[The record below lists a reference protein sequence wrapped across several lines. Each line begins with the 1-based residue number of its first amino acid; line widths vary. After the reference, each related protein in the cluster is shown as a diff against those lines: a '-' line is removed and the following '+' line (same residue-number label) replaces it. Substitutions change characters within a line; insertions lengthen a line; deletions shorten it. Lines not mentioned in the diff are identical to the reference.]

1 MNLPETFINR
11 MNSFFKETNTPSEGF
26 YESFDKV
33 PLKGV
38 RLNRS
43 KVAEEDYSSVISSL
57 GEEVNKVTW
66 CSSGFYTTNESSGN
80 DPYYHAGVY
89 YPTEPSAMLPA
100 QVMAAKPGDMVLDLC
115 AAPGG
120 KACRLGEDLKG
131 EGLLIANE
139 INENRAK
146 ALLRNIERMGINNCV
161 ILNETPEK
169 LAVNFAGFFDKILV
183 DAPCSGEGMFRRD
196 PSAVKSWEKFGP
208 VTCMKMQ
215 NEILESTHRMLK
227 AGGELV
233 YSTCTFCEG
242 EDEDMILAFMEKY
255 PEYEIIPHPELVG
268 VSHAGPDSKL
278 PGSMRIWPHLSEG
291 DGHFC
296 VHLRKKDDA
305 VVEEYELSKIP
316 SYKKKRNDNYGFGK
330 SRETLCNFMAEI
342 LVKEKAK
349 EYADYIKDKFIM
361 HGNRLH
367 ILSVPERLFDGLK
380 VVKLG
385 EFPGE
390 IKPTTT
396 ERIFIPSHSL
406 ALGLKYDDIRKD
418 SIISLGRDS
427 ELTIRYLKGETINID
442 FNDYPELKKKG
453 TVIIAV
459 DKYPVGFGKITSDGS
474 VKNLYPKAWRLV

>member
-1 MNLPETFINR
+1 MNLPQVFIDR
-11 MNSFFKETNTPSEGF
+11 MNLFFKETNTPSDGF

-38 RLNRS
+38 RINRG
-43 KVAEEDYSSVISSL
+43 KVSPEDYAGVLESL
-57 GEEVNKVTW
+57 GEEVNKVPW
-66 CSSGFYTTNESSGN
+66 CSCGFYTTGEASGN

-89 YPTEPSAMLPA
+89 YPTEPSAMIPA
-100 QVMAAKPGDMVLDLC
+100 EVMAAKPGDMVLDLC

-146 ALLRNIERMGINNCV
+146 ALLRNIERMGISNCV

-169 LAVNFAGFFDKILV
+169 LAARFKGFFDKILV

-196 PSAVKSWEKFGP
+196 PGAVKSWEKFGP
-208 VTCMKMQ
+208 ATCIAMQ
-215 NEILESTHRMLK
+215 TDILESTHLMLK

-242 EDEDMILAFMEKY
+242 EDELMILDFLKKH
-255 PEYEIIPHPELVG
+255 PEYEVISHEDIVG
-268 VSHAGPDSKL
+268 VSHAGKDSKL

-296 VHLRKKDDA
+296 VHLRKSEDA
-305 VVEEYELSKIP
+305 DVETYELASIP

-330 SRETLCNFMAEI
+330 SREAFLEFMKTI
-342 LVKEKAK
+342 LTKEAHK
-349 EYADYIKDKFIM
+349 EYSNYVSDKFVL
-361 HGNRLH
+361 HSGRVH
-367 ILSVPERLFDGLK
+367 ILPVSERLFDGLK

-385 EFPGE
+385 EYPGE
-390 IKPTTT
+390 IKTTTT
-396 ERIFIPSHSL
+396 ERLFIPSHSL
-406 ALGLKYDDIRKD
+406 VLGLKYEDINEKSIVSIKRDDERVV
-418 SIISLGRDS
+418 
-427 ELTIRYLKGETINID
+427 RYLKGETISVD
-442 FNDYPELKKKG
+442 FDEYPELKRKG
-453 TVIIAV
+453 TVVIAV
-459 DKYPVGFGKITSDGS
+459 DKYPVGFGKISADGQI
-474 VKNLYPKAWRLV
+474 KNQYPKAWRLV